1 LRTKVPNRR
10 LNVSVQE
17 NGPIQEIEEIIVL
30 RLVLLMEITLVDI
43 EKVVE
48 EEVEGLDV
56 VEEEEEEATEIVEVL
71 IINHQDTR
79 MVSEFDFLRSRLSL
93 KFYFSDVSRS

>member
-1 LRTKVPNRR
+1 
-10 LNVSVQE
+10 VSVQE

-30 RLVLLMEITLVDI
+30 HLVLLMEITLVDI

-48 EEVEGLDV
+48 EEVEDLDV
-56 VEEEEEEATEIVEVL
+56 VEEEEEAIESVEVL
-71 IINHQDTR
+71 IIKYQDTR
-79 MVSEFDFLRSRLSL
+79 MVSEFDFLHSRLSL

>member
-1 LRTKVPNRR
+1 
-10 LNVSVQE
+10 VSVQE

-48 EEVEGLDV
+48 EEVEDLDV
-56 VEEEEEEATEIVEVL
+56 VEEEEATESVGVM
-71 IINHQDTR
+71 IINLQDTR
-79 MVSEFDFLRSRLSL
+79 MVSEFDFLHSRLSL